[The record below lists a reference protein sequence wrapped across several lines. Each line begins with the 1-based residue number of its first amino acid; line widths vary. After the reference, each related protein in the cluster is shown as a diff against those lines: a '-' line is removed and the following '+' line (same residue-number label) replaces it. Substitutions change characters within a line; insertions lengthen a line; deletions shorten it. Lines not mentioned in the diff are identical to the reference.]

1 MNIGLNVLLI
11 PRYGIMGAAYANGVA
26 YAAQAAIAY
35 HFSQRFYPV
44 RYETGRLARV
54 VAAAIVAYAAG
65 RALPA
70 MHPALGVLAR
80 GTTVVVVMAAG
91 LWLGGFFRPEEL
103 RVLERFRRARGA
115 ARSPMT
121 PAGET
126 TELAGEIVA
135 TDLPDDTVIATR
147 DRGRVDDDG
156 ALANVA
162 GAGRSSAARV
172 RPARRRPAVR
182 PARGLQPGRSR
193 RSWRGR

>member
-44 RYETGRLARV
+44 RYEAGRLARV
-54 VAAAIVAYAAG
+54 VVAAIVAYAVG

-70 MHPALGVLAR
+70 MEPALGVLVR

-103 RVLERFRRARGA
+103 RVLERFAAQARTE
-115 ARSPMT
+115 RSPLT

-126 TELAGEIVA
+126 TEFAGEIVA
-135 TDLPDDTVIATR
+135 TDLPDEGRRTR
-147 DRGRVDDDG
+147 DRGRV
-156 ALANVA
+156 
-162 GAGRSSAARV
+162 R
-172 RPARRRPAVR
+172 
-182 PARGLQPGRSR
+182 
-193 RSWRGR
+193 